1 MSEFSPDVQREDEQ
15 EMEYSFFSEEFEAIV
30 LANSSMN
37 SPPAVDLSDIN
48 WEDYPPYQL
57 PSKPSWSD
65 WPRVTRRIEVD
76 QGTVYTVDPKKLAIT
91 LPIGDQNPPADPL
104 SDPSSRSDL
113 AADPSAAG
121 PSAAADG
128 SEEAARR
135 TRMVSSVSRNA
146 REILGGTI
154 DENSKDKER
163 RKKKEKRKER
173 KKHWRSKN
181 RGNNN

>member
-1 MSEFSPDVQREDEQ
+1 MSESSPDVQREDEE

-37 SPPAVDLSDIN
+37 SSPAVDLSDIN

-65 WPRVTRRIEVD
+65 WPSVARRIEVD

-121 PSAAADG
+121 LSAAADG
-128 SEEAARR
+128 PEEAARR
-135 TRMVSSVSRNA
+135 TRMVSGVSRNA
-146 REILGGTI
+146 RAILGRTI
-154 DENSKDKER
+154 DENSEDKER
-163 RKKKEKRKER
+163 RKKEKKKEN